1 MGWKRYLLCA
11 LLFNAFGLVF
21 LFAVLMLQGV
31 LPWNP
36 QGFDGLSWHLAFNTA
51 VSFATN
57 TNWQTYSGEVALS
70 NLSQAVGLTV
80 QNFVSAAC
88 GIAVLFALVR
98 GLMRVKDNGIGN
110 FWADLVRAVMYIMLP
125 ICLVSSVALMAL
137 GVPQSLSGGRTV
149 EMLEPI
155 AVTRTADGYE
165 VIEGARVDLE
175 TQTVTVDGEVVP
187 EAQIVTEQYLP
198 LYPQASQVAPKQAG
212 TNGGGVLGTNSA
224 HPFEN
229 PSGASNLI
237 EMTLILLIPVA
248 LCFSFG
254 RMVKD
259 KRQGI
264 AIFLPCSCCWSLHW
278 GSSPPMSR
286 LRPLNWPRMEP

>member
-1 MGWKRYLLCA
+1 MDSIVQYILYLAILVALAIPLGGYTARRWEVKKVFLSKLIRPCEKGIYKLLRIHPEENMGWKRYLLCA

-198 LYPQASQVAPKQAG
+198 LYPQASQVPPNRRAQTAAG
-212 TNGGGVLGTNSA
+212 CWEPTPHTPLKTPAG
-224 HPFEN
+224 P
-229 PSGASNLI
+229 
-237 EMTLILLIPVA
+237 
-248 LCFSFG
+248 
-254 RMVKD
+254 
-259 KRQGI
+259 
-264 AIFLPCSCCWSLHW
+264 AI
-278 GSSPPMSR
+278 
-286 LRPLNWPRMEP
+286 